1 MEEWQKI
8 HATEKLKQD
17 IRSFRQRMRLE
28 PSPSAEKSDLRTGEL
43 EERVNLLKL
52 RIAQANAKV
61 RHTDERDEAKT
72 EIQGQADQGDGC
84 GERLWMRLAKA
95 AKEN

>member
-43 EERVNLLKL
+43 EERVSVLKL

-61 RHTDERDEAKT
+61 RHTNESNEAKT
-72 EIQGQADQGDGC
+72 EVQGQADQGHSRS
-84 GERLWMRLAKA
+84 ERLRMRLAEA

>member
-1 MEEWQKI
+1 VEEWQKM
-8 HATEKLKQD
+8 HVTEKLKQD

-28 PSPSAEKSDLRTGEL
+28 PSPSAEKSELRTGEL
-43 EERVNLLKL
+43 EERVSVLKL

-61 RHTDERDEAKT
+61 RHTNESNEAKT
-72 EIQGQADQGDGC
+72 EVQRQVDQGHSRS
-84 GERLWMRLAKA
+84 ERLRVSLAEA